1 MTEATFESVKGKLE
15 VIAPYLRHSHAA
27 KVIIKFQ
34 NTNGNFSAENFQA
47 GLAKFKGLKGTSQY
61 KKFDLLHTRDRY
73 STNKKAKL
81 ENLTGTRA
89 GL

>member
-15 VIAPYLRHSHAA
+15 VIAPYLRHSHAT
-27 KVIIKFQ
+27 KVITKFQ

-61 KKFDLLHTRDRY
+61 KKFDLIYCIQGTDIVQI
-73 STNKKAKL
+73 KKPS
-81 ENLTGTRA
+81 
-89 GL
+89 